1 MNAPKS
7 APNGFNP
14 DLESANMLPL
24 DPPEWKDEE
33 EDEEDE
39 EDEPVSVGNKEPR
52 PPFVKPPIPSH
63 PGPPPTSSTCS
74 TGPSLVWTTVL
85 LMVLVQLTVLVLM
98 LTLGWPWSPVSSK
111 SLKKSPSPRPES
123 SVMDLDG
130 DPEEEDEDEDE
141 EGDVEWEVPGTLETV
156 AGDELEPSSSRM
168 N

>member
-7 APNGFNP
+7 ASNGFNP

-33 EDEEDE
+33 EEEEEDE
-39 EDEPVSVGNKEPR
+39 EKDEEEDDPVSVGNKEPI

-63 PGPPPTSSTCS
+63 SGPPPTSSTRS

-85 LMVLVQLTVLVLM
+85 LMVLVQLMVLVLR
-98 LTLGWPWSPVSSK
+98 LTLGWPRCPV
-111 SLKKSPSPRPES
+111 LSPRPES
-123 SVMDLDG
+123 SVMDLDE
-130 DPEEEDEDEDE
+130 DPEEEESEG
-141 EGDVEWEVPGTLETV
+141 GDVEWEVPGTLETV